1 MIRLI
6 ASLVLTLMANTI
18 GLIIA
23 SVILSGFEI
32 NGVAFVAAVLIFTIT
47 EVVAGPLIT
56 KMAMQNV
63 PSLLGGIALVTTLV
77 GLIVTDIFSDGL
89 TITGLNT
96 WILATLIVWLCS
108 LIANLILPLVIFKKA
123 LNKNKS
129 QT

>member
-6 ASLVLTLMANTI
+6 ASLVLALLANTI

-32 NGVAFVAAVLIFTIT
+32 NGVAFVTAVLIFTIT

-56 KMAMQNV
+56 KMAMQNL

-77 GLIVTDIFSDGL
+77 GLVVTDIFSDGL
-89 TITGLNT
+89 TITGLDT
-96 WILATLIVWLCS
+96 LILATLIVWLCS
-108 LIANLILPLVIFKKA
+108 LVASLLLPLVIFKKA
-123 LNKNKS
+123 LDKTKD
-129 QT
+129 